1 MGIKFVFPRSE
12 SLALKKPKTFPKEQ
26 RRVFRAPD
34 LREILRVFNGE
45 EWCRRASLMEGK
57 WVGGSNFYVWI
68 ETAKPRHCANDVVI
82 FMGGDRGLGSSCLLP
97 VHYLTIAIPL
107 IWKKID
113 FRADSI
119 AYI

>member
-1 MGIKFVFPRSE
+1 MG
-12 SLALKKPKTFPKEQ
+12 
-26 RRVFRAPD
+26 RRLQFLCVDRDSKAQT
-34 LREILRVFNGE
+34 L
-45 EWCRRASLMEGK
+45 
-57 WVGGSNFYVWI
+57 
-68 ETAKPRHCANDVVI
+68 CANDVVI

-97 VHYLTIAIPL
+97 IHYLTIAIPL